1 MAFRKRKADELN
13 AAKTS
18 RMKGTTIERTIVF
31 GNVSWWLGKDA
42 DEAHTHRWVTFVRGP
57 NNEDISYFIKKVVFT
72 LHPSFQ
78 NPVRGVFWL
87 SDRWRILTYL
97 TTLAIEKPPFEVAE
111 TGWGEFEIAIKIH
124 FVDPSERTVD
134 LFHGLVLYPSEGQSA
149 ATTKK
154 PVVREVVEPLVFTDP
169 TEYFYSLL
177 KSHEAPPKAKTLLP
191 HPASEN
197 IFAIVPTT
205 PAPAGSSPQLIGAF
219 IPHS

>member
-87 SDRWRILTYL
+87 SDRCPILTLLLFSYWKAAL
-97 TTLAIEKPPFEVAE
+97 RSRRNWMGRIRNRNQNSFRRS
-111 TGWGEFEIAIKIH
+111 F
-124 FVDPSERTVD
+124 RTDCGSLSWLSTVS
-134 LFHGLVLYPSEGQSA
+134 FRRSKCSYHQKTCGARGSGA
-149 ATTKK
+149 ACVHR
-154 PVVREVVEPLVFTDP
+154 PYGIFLQ
-169 TEYFYSLL
+169 
-177 KSHEAPPKAKTLLP
+177 
-191 HPASEN
+191 PA
-197 IFAIVPTT
+197 
-205 PAPAGSSPQLIGAF
+205 
-219 IPHS
+219 